1 MQVNNLTDELVAV
14 IGKCSLTPNKQEVTF
29 EYIKD
34 QILSFY
40 QVARMAELA
49 GEHTHLE
56 AVSCS
61 LLARFGKE
69 TFLAVTVFMYIFT
82 TRCLGDLLPY
92 ARSGVA
98 LFLRETSEKRRAR
111 GKK

>member
-1 MQVNNLTDELVAV
+1 
-14 IGKCSLTPNKQEVTF
+14 
-29 EYIKD
+29 
-34 QILSFY
+34 
-40 QVARMAELA
+40 MAELA
-49 GEHTHLE
+49 REHTHLE

-61 LLARFGKE
+61 LLARFGNE

-82 TRCLGDLLPY
+82 TRCLGDLLTY

-111 GKK
+111 GMK

>member
-49 GEHTHLE
+49 GKHTHLE

-61 LLARFGKE
+61 LLARFGNE
-69 TFLAVTVFMYIFT
+69 TFLAVTVFMYCT
-82 TRCLGDLLPY
+82 YLQLAAWGTC
-92 ARSGVA
+92 
-98 LFLRETSEKRRAR
+98 
-111 GKK
+111 

>member
-29 EYIKD
+29 KYIKD
-34 QILSFY
+34 QILSFS
-40 QVARMAELA
+40 QVARMTELA

-61 LLARFGKE
+61 LLARFGNE
-69 TFLAVTVFMYIFT
+69 TFLAVTVFMYCT
-82 TRCLGDLLPY
+82 YLQLAAWGTC
-92 ARSGVA
+92 
-98 LFLRETSEKRRAR
+98 
-111 GKK
+111 